1 VGETNWART
10 YTYGARAIHR
20 PTSVEQV
27 QEIVARASRVRA
39 LGSRHSFTDIADSD
53 ELLSTDRLPSSIE
66 IDRDRGTVSVGAG
79 STYATLARALDRDG
93 LALHNLASL
102 PHIEVAGAISTAT
115 HGSGDRLGNLAT
127 AVASIDLVT
136 CEGELRTM
144 RRGER
149 YFDGAVVGLGS
160 LGVVTRVQLD
170 AEPSYEVCQ
179 HVFEDVSWSGFEE
192 RFDEIF
198 AAGVSVSAFTRW
210 GERVDQVWVK
220 TKSGEPTDL
229 RDVVESTVACGQV
242 HPIDGFDPAS
252 CTEQLGVAGPWW
264 DRLPH
269 FRTGFTPSS
278 GDELQSEYLVPRE
291 HALDAIATVRAHAD
305 AIRPVL
311 QVSEIRSVAADTL
324 WMSPQYGRDT
334 IGIHFTWRKD
344 EPAVR
349 DVLAVLEPALAPMRA
364 RPHWGKLFL
373 AGAEG
378 IAGLYERR
386 DDFVRLMER
395 LDPQQKFRNAWLERH
410 VLGSA

>member
-1 VGETNWART
+1 
-10 YTYGARAIHR
+10 
-20 PTSVEQV
+20 
-27 QEIVARASRVRA
+27 
-39 LGSRHSFTDIADSD
+39 
-53 ELLSTDRLPSSIE
+53 
-66 IDRDRGTVSVGAG
+66 
-79 STYATLARALDRDG
+79 
-93 LALHNLASL
+93 
-102 PHIEVAGAISTAT
+102 
-115 HGSGDRLGNLAT
+115 
-127 AVASIDLVT
+127 
-136 CEGELRTM
+136 M
-144 RRGER
+144 
-149 YFDGAVVGLGS
+149 
-160 LGVVTRVQLD
+160 TRVQLD
-170 AEPSYEVCQ
+170 TEPAYEVCQ
-179 HVFEDVSWSGFEE
+179 DVFEDVSWSGFEE

-220 TKSGEPTDL
+220 TKSCEPTDL

-242 HPIDGFDPAS
+242 HPIDGLDPAS

-311 QVSEIRSVAADTL
+311 QVSEIRTVAADTL